1 MLIDNAAIKSW
12 FGHYQHPR
20 AEHNAAGKSSNN
32 DSEIGLHHRHGR
44 SNRDQLKL
52 SDAAKLSGTQKSPV
66 DMAKKP
72 DAGHALNI
80 QIIQRMVK
88 SITGQD
94 LQLLTPQALQDQ
106 ADQVTVQ
113 APTQTP
119 DSPADS
125 DTGLVYQQST
135 SYFESQT
142 ITFNAQGSINTKD
155 GQSIDFSVS
164 LSMSRILYK
173 ETNLSLRGSDAADGS
188 PLTVNFEGNA
198 TELTTTHFEF
208 AFDSNGS
215 QGQVDILKSNNNTQ
229 APVSKPAD
237 TFDDESEP
245 AGQSAD
251 SIEKSAS
258 KDSKDSQLISMAKF
272 VYQQLRVWQRH
283 ADGSQQL
290 LALGEKSLGAL
301 YLGHLTAP
309 LQPKAEDSNPALAEA
324 ADGNTNLPQNNQT
337 GATQQIN
344 FTA

>member
-1 MLIDNAAIKSW
+1 MLIDNAAITSR
-12 FGHYQHPR
+12 FGHYPHPR
-20 AEHNAAGKSSNN
+20 TEHHVAGKASNN
-32 DSEIGLHHRHGR
+32 GSEIALHHRHR
-44 SNRDQLKL
+44 HNNQDQLRL

-94 LQLLTPQALQDQ
+94 LQLFSPQALQDQ

-113 APTQTP
+113 APTQAP
-119 DSPADS
+119 DSQANS

-135 SYFESQT
+135 AYFESQT
-142 ITFNAQGSINTKD
+142 ITFNAQGTINTKD

-164 LSMSRILYK
+164 LSMSHILYK
-173 ETNLSLRGSDAADGS
+173 ETNLSLSGGDATNGS

-208 AFDSNGS
+208 AFDTHGS
-215 QGQVDILKSNNNTQ
+215 QDQVDILKSNNNTQ
-229 APVSKPAD
+229 EPASKTAD
-237 TFDDESEP
+237 TVYDQSEP
-245 AGQSAD
+245 ASQSAD
-251 SIEKSAS
+251 SIEKPAG
-258 KDSKDSQLISMAKF
+258 DDSQLIGMAKL
-272 VYQQLRVWQRH
+272 VYQQLRIWQRH
-283 ADGSQQL
+283 ADSSQQL
-290 LALGEKSLGAL
+290 LALGEKNLGAL

-309 LQPKAEDSNPALAEA
+309 LQPKAADSTPALAESA
-324 ADGNTNLPQNNQT
+324 GGNTNLPQNNQT
-337 GATQQIN
+337 ESTQQIN

>member
-1 MLIDNAAIKSW
+1 MLIDNAAIKSL
-12 FGHYQHPR
+12 FGHYQHSR
-20 AEHNAAGKSSNN
+20 AEHHAAGKFSNN
-32 DSEIGLHHRHGR
+32 ASEIGLLHRHGH
-44 SNRDQLKL
+44 NNQDQLRL

-72 DAGHALNI
+72 DAGHVLNI

-88 SITGQD
+88 AITGQD

-113 APTQTP
+113 APTQAP

-155 GQSIDFSVS
+155 GQSINFSVS
-164 LSMSRILYK
+164 LSMSHILYQ
-173 ETNLSLRGSDAADGS
+173 ETNLSLGGNDAANGS

-198 TELTTTHFEF
+198 TELTSTHFEF
-208 AFDSNGS
+208 AIDTNGS
-215 QGQVDILKSNNNTQ
+215 LGQVDTLKSNNNTQ
-229 APVSKPAD
+229 VPVSKPAD
-237 TFDDESEP
+237 TGNDESEQ
-245 AGQSAD
+245 ASQSTD
-251 SIEKSAS
+251 SIEKPAS
-258 KDSKDSQLISMAKF
+258 KNSKDSQLISMAKF

-290 LALGEKSLGAL
+290 LALGEKNLGAL

-309 LQPKAEDSNPALAEA
+309 LQPKTADSNLALADA
-324 ADGNTNLPQNNQT
+324 TDSDTILPQNNQT
-337 GATQQIN
+337 DTTQQIN